1 MKVLIAGGTGLIGS
15 ALADSLQDDDHQ
27 VAILTRNP
35 AKVSPGFRVV
45 SWEEN
50 DLVGAVSQMDAIV
63 NLAGESLAG
72 GNPLRMRWT
81 KKRKARILTSR
92 MEVGANLLDAIQ
104 KAEPRPTTLVQASAI
119 GYYGNRGE
127 EAADEGTPMGSDFL
141 AQVCLDWEGSTREVE
156 QLGIRRVVIRIG
168 LVLSQ
173 KGGLL
178 PLLSLPFRLFVGGRL
193 GSGRQTMS
201 WIHIDDI
208 IGAVK
213 YLLLHPETQGVYNL
227 TAPEPVTNSIFA
239 QTLGKTLQR
248 TAWFPVPAFA
258 LKLLLGDAST
268 LALDGRQVLP
278 GRLQRTTFQF
288 HYPELAPAL
297 NNLLA

>member
-15 ALADSLQDDDHQ
+15 ALADSLQDDGHQ

-72 GNPLRMRWT
+72 GNPLLMRWT

-119 GYYGNRGE
+119 GYYGNQGE